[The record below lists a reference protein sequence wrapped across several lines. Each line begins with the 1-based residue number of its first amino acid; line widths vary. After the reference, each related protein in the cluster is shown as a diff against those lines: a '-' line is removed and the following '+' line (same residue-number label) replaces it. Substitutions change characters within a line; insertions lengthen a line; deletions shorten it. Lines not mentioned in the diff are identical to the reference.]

1 MDNNQ
6 PTEPRNQQISTQVEN
21 GRSQNLF
28 NTPLSAQGWPKWLV
42 YTLGGIGLIYLIN
55 PTAGLLEFLPDN
67 LPFIGNLDE
76 GVATLLVISGIVE
89 LIESRKKR
97 G

>member
-1 MDNNQ
+1 MDNQ
-6 PTEPRNQQISTQVEN
+6 PTEPRNQQISTQVET
-21 GRSQNLF
+21 GRANTVF

-42 YTLGGIGLIYLIN
+42 YLLGAIGVVYLIN
-55 PTAGLLEFLPDN
+55 PTAGLIELLPDN

-76 GVATLLVISGIVE
+76 GVATLLVISGLVE
-89 LIESRKKR
+89 LIQGRKNR